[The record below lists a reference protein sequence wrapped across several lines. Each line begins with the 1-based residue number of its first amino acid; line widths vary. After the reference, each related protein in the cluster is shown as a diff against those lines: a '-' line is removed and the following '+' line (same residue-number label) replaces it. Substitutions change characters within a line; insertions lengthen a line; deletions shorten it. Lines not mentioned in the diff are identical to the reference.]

1 MSKKTKK
8 DSELQGISHLLVD
21 ATIGITDLVED
32 MHKQIVHPSFLPST
46 PIQKLITTIAGIT
59 YQNIR
64 WARCLSVKACIKYS
78 NNLHL
83 PSVK

>member
-32 MHKQIVHPSFLPST
+32 MHKQIVHPSFSFKFQSYTSQCSST
-46 PIQKLITTIAGIT
+46 F
-59 YQNIR
+59 
-64 WARCLSVKACIKYS
+64 SVMS
-78 NNLHL
+78 M
-83 PSVK
+83 